1 MTPEDYTSLWG
12 WITFNWVYPLV
23 QQVSFIDVRHFLADC
38 LLQGRDTTLN
48 EDDVWNMSPTMQSRP
63 VFVKFSSLQY
73 VLLAFPFSV
82 LTCNKAGRHSFANF
96 GRPTHWT
103 SCMPFLIYPLRQLM
117 KPSTSLD
124 FMLTFV
130 SVVFNYGGP
139 FFLK

>member
-1 MTPEDYTSLWG
+1 VTPEDYTSLWG

-73 VLLAFPFSV
+73 VLLAFPF
-82 LTCNKAGRHSFANF
+82 LC
-96 GRPTHWT
+96 
-103 SCMPFLIYPLRQLM
+103 
-117 KPSTSLD
+117 
-124 FMLTFV
+124 
-130 SVVFNYGGP
+130 
-139 FFLK
+139 